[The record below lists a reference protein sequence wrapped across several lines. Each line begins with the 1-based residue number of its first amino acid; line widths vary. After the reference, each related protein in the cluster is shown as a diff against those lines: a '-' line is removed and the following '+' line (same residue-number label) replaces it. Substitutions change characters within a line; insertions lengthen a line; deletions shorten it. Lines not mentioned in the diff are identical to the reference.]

1 MNTVATEEPSTSSA
15 TTKHVKINS
24 SAVKATNTTTSDTA
38 TLPKESAAPS
48 TSTSTPTLAQIG
60 KQTSQ
65 HFRLSQISD
74 SGAESGD
81 EQTRLI
87 RSPSARSHKFI
98 IIPATP
104 PTPNLTPT
112 GSTKEKP
119 PTFRPTFSAN
129 SLSTLAATIQKTPGT
144 SSQQT
149 TKQQPPLQRPKS
161 VARQLSALA
170 SAVAGT
176 ITTVAAAQL
185 QPPPPPPPN
194 GENQIP
200 TPTTVNQSMPTS
212 PHHSSINFTRGALA
226 AATATAAATPSSL
239 TRSAKSQSDV
249 AHQSTSANTPAKTAT
264 TIAAALN
271 NNTAGVTFTIEDCE
285 SDGGVS
291 SDYMPAFDA
300 TLHPS
305 NATAIS
311 SIKSA
316 TKLTPAY
323 TIAVGTQTP
332 LSSSTTALVTA
343 STAPASTAVYP
354 YYRSALTASETTPY
368 LQGFSSRGRSE
379 RSSMRSVVSAY
390 IPSSQDPLGDAL
402 AQYEQQQQQQ
412 QHYLRPSHS
421 GKDLSASSSFIYRD
435 HVANQIYSDVTS
447 VRSLAS
453 IGIGSTDG
461 RRLVIRR
468 VPHTPHELF
477 NMVHPPTPPLPGVD
491 DDDNDSFLDPSDDA
505 ANLKPRQQHWANKMQ
520 FVLACIGYSVGLGN
534 VWRFPYMCYK
544 SGGGVFLVPYCI
556 ILFICSIP
564 LLFMELSIGQY
575 TGRGPIGALG
585 QLCPLF
591 KGAGLA
597 SVVVS
602 FLMSTYYSVIIGY
615 SIYYFFA
622 SFRPDMPWIDC
633 NNRWNTPDCWVS
645 QGPFKDAF
653 APNTSRT
660 PSEEFF
666 ENKVLQISPGIE
678 YPGAMRWELF
688 VCLICAWLMVY
699 FATWKSIK
707 SSAKVRYFT
716 ATFPFIL
723 IIILMVRAVTLEGA
737 DEGLRYFFRPNWS
750 ELKHANVW
758 INAASQNFNSL
769 GITFGSMIS
778 FASYN
783 KYNNNIVRDT
793 VAVSV
798 VNMLTSLLVGVFAF
812 ATLGNLALEQ
822 NTNVRDV
829 ISDGPGLIFV
839 VYPQAMAKMP
849 YAQLWAVMFFF
860 MLLCLG
866 LNSQFAIVEVVVT
879 SIQDG
884 FPNWIKRHLGYHEI
898 VVLFVCVISFL
909 FGLPNLLQ
917 GGIYYFQLM
926 DHYAASISIMFLAF
940 CQLIAVAWFY
950 GTGRLSKNVKQM
962 TGKAPTLYI
971 KTCWL
976 LLGPCLLFAIW
987 VLSLINYEEPSYH
1000 NGRYKYPDWAYG
1012 IGWMFSSLSL
1022 ICIPGYAIINLL
1034 RAEGR
1039 TFMERLKNT
1048 LRPNIYECRI
1058 CGEHHCE
1065 HDFPEQEQYMLAQEL
1080 SGIYKPKDPMDPN
1093 VQLHHLNAGNKA
1105 GYNPMHLQRE
1115 PTEYGYEE
1123 KSPPEEDTQ
1132 LPPASTASTSTAAGN
1147 NNKV

>member
-1 MNTVATEEPSTSSA
+1 MEATDAAEQPSTSVA
-15 TTKHVKINS
+15 TKHVTINAAAIIK
-24 SAVKATNTTTSDTA
+24 SAGTTTTTA
-38 TLPKESAAPS
+38 
-48 TSTSTPTLAQIG
+48 TPTLAQIG
-60 KQTSQ
+60 KQTS
-65 HFRLSQISD
+65 HNFRLSQISD

-87 RSPSARSHKFI
+87 RAPSSRSHKFI
-98 IIPATP
+98 IIPSAPTTP
-104 PTPNLTPT
+104 PSGTTND
-112 GSTKEKP
+112 KP
-119 PTFRPTFSAN
+119 PIFRQTVSTN
-129 SLSTLAATIQKTPGT
+129 SLSTLAAGGTQKKP
-144 SSQQT
+144 QQ
-149 TKQQPPLQRPKS
+149 QQQQKPLQRPKS
-161 VARQLSALA
+161 VARQLSAL
-170 SAVAGT
+170 V
-176 ITTVAAAQL
+176 
-185 QPPPPPPPN
+185 
-194 GENQIP
+194 
-200 TPTTVNQSMPTS
+200 
-212 PHHSSINFTRGALA
+212 A
-226 AATATAAATPSSL
+226 AATAAAPNKPATTNTAQQLAPLLLSNKGNKICATTSTVNQTMLTPSPSHLTTTFPTLPSTSSAAAATRL
-239 TRSAKSQSDV
+239 MQSQSSD
-249 AHQSTSANTPAKTAT
+249 AANQHQSTNAYTPT
-264 TIAAALN
+264 TIAEILSN
-271 NNTAGVTFTIEDCE
+271 NSAGVTFTIEDYE
-285 SDGGVS
+285 SDGGCCLDDVNRRGVGGDAVDGGGGNAPTS
-291 SDYMPAFDA
+291 YDA
-300 TLHPS
+300 TLHPV
-305 NATAIS
+305 NMAPLS

-316 TKLTPAY
+316 PKLTPGY
-323 TIAVGTQTP
+323 TIAGTLTP
-332 LSSSTTALVTA
+332 LSTSTA
-343 STAPASTAVYP
+343 SLHTARLAPDGSVVPPFYGGT
-354 YYRSALTASETTPY
+354 SETAAY
-368 LQGFSSRGRSE
+368 LQSLALRGRGD
-379 RSSMRSVVSAY
+379 RTSMRSVVSAY
-390 IPSSQDPLGDAL
+390 MHGSHDPLADAL
-402 AQYEQQQQQQ
+402 AQYEAIEQLQQQQ
-412 QHYLRPSHS
+412 QHYMRPSHS
-421 GKDLSASSSFIYRD
+421 NRDLSASSSFIYRD
-435 HVANQIYSDVTS
+435 YVANQIYSDVTS

-477 NMVHPPTPPLPGVD
+477 NIMHPPTPPLPGVD
-491 DDDNDSFLDPSDDA
+491 DYDNDSYMESSDDA

-544 SGGGVFLVPYCI
+544 SGGG
-556 ILFICSIP
+556 
-564 LLFMELSIGQY
+564 
-575 TGRGPIGALG
+575 
-585 QLCPLF
+585 
-591 KGAGLA
+591 AGLA

-622 SFRPDMPWIDC
+622 SFKTEMPWIGCD
-633 NNRWNTPDCWVS
+633 NRWNTPDCWVS
-645 QGPFKDAF
+645 QRTGVL

-666 ENKVLQISPGIE
+666 ENKLLQISPGIE
-678 YPGAMRWELF
+678 HPGAMRWELF
-688 VCLICAWLMVY
+688 VCLICAWLLVY

-723 IIILMVRAVTLEGA
+723 IIILMGRAVTLEGA

-750 ELKHANVW
+750 ELKNANVW

-793 VAVSV
+793 ITVSV

-822 NTNVRDV
+822 NTHVRDV

-884 FPNWIKRHLGYHEI
+884 FPNWIKRHLGYHEV
-898 VVLFVCVISFL
+898 VVLIVCFISFL
-909 FGLPNLLQ
+909 FGLPNLMQ
-917 GGIYYFQLM
+917 GGIYFFQLI

-950 GTGRLSKNVKQM
+950 GTGRLSKNVTQM

-976 LLGPCLLFAIW
+976 ILGPCLLFAIW

-1012 IGWMFSSLSL
+1012 IGWIFASFSL
-1022 ICIPGYAIINLL
+1022 ICIPGYAIVNLL
-1034 RAEGR
+1034 RADGQ
-1039 TFMERLKNT
+1039 TFMERLKIT

-1080 SGIYKPKDPMDPN
+1080 MSLYKTKDPLGPN
-1093 VQLHHLNAGNKA
+1093 TPMKHHLNAGHKA
-1105 GYNPMHLQRE
+1105 GYNPMHLQHQD
-1115 PTEYGYEE
+1115 PNEYTYEE
-1123 KSPPEEDTQ
+1123 KTQHDEETH
-1132 LPPASTASTSTAAGN
+1132 LPSVSQASTSAAVE
-1147 NNKV
+1147 K

>member
-1 MNTVATEEPSTSSA
+1 MDATAAEQPSTSSSA
-15 TTKHVKINS
+15 KKQIKINS
-24 SAVKATNTTTSDTA
+24 ATNKSSNNNTATVTAAKDRTTTT
-38 TLPKESAAPS
+38 TTTTP
-48 TSTSTPTLAQIG
+48 TPTLAQIG
-60 KQTSQ
+60 KQTS
-65 HFRLSQISD
+65 HNFRLSQISD

-87 RSPSARSHKFI
+87 RSPSSRSHKFI
-98 IIPATP
+98 IIPSSP
-104 PTPNLTPT
+104 PTPS
-112 GSTKEKP
+112 GSAKEAGALP
-119 PTFRPTFSAN
+119 FRPTISAS
-129 SLSTLAATIQKTPGT
+129 SLSTLAAAIQKTPA
-144 SSQQT
+144 SSQQQ
-149 TKQQPPLQRPKS
+149 KQQALQRPRS
-161 VARQLSALA
+161 VARQLSGMA
-170 SAVAGT
+170 T
-176 ITTVAAAQL
+176 AAAPHSTL
-185 QPPPPPPPN
+185 LS
-194 GENQIP
+194 GV
-200 TPTTVNQSMPTS
+200 PTTVNQSKQT
-212 PHHSSINFTRGALA
+212 PHSATHSTP
-226 AATATAAATPSSL
+226 ATSL
-239 TRSAKSQSDV
+239 TRSAAQSQSDV
-249 AHQSTSANTPAKTAT
+249 VHQPTNIKTPA
-264 TIAAALN
+264 TIAALLN
-271 NNTAGVTFTIEDCE
+271 DNSAGVTFTIEDCE
-285 SDGGVS
+285 SEGCGGYDDRYSGDFTDGSGVAV
-291 SDYMPAFDA
+291 YDA
-300 TLHPS
+300 TLHPDKT
-305 NATAIS
+305 TAIS

-316 TKLTPAY
+316 SKLAPSY
-323 TIAVGTQTP
+323 TIAGAQTP
-332 LSSSTTALVTA
+332 LSTSTAALVTA
-343 STAPASTAVYP
+343 AAAPSVTAVHP
-354 YYRSALTASETTPY
+354 FYRSALASSETAPY
-368 LQGFSSRGRSE
+368 LQGFSRGRSE
-379 RSSMRSVVSAY
+379 RSSTRSVVSAY
-390 IPSSQDPLGDAL
+390 IPGSQDHLAEAL
-402 AQYEQQQQQQ
+402 AQYELLEQQQQQQ

-421 GKDLSASSSFIYRD
+421 GKDLSASSSFIYGD

-615 SIYYFFA
+615 SIYYFFT

-633 NNRWNTPDCWVS
+633 NNRWNTPDCWVP
-645 QGPFKDAF
+645 QRTKDVI

-666 ENKVLQISPGIE
+666 ENKLLQISPGIE

-723 IIILMVRAVTLEGA
+723 IIILMTRAVTLEGA

-750 ELKHANVW
+750 ELKNANVW

-909 FGLPNLLQ
+909 FGLPNLIQ

-1012 IGWMFSSLSL
+1012 IGWMFASFSL

-1034 RAEGR
+1034 RADGR

-1080 SGIYKPKDPMDPN
+1080 SGIYKPKDHLDPN
-1093 VQLHHLNAGNKA
+1093 APINHFNTGHKA

-1115 PTEYGYEE
+1115 QVELAYEE
-1123 KSPPEEDTQ
+1123 KTQPEEDNTH
-1132 LPPASTASTSTAAGN
+1132 LPPASTPSTSTAAGN
-1147 NNKV
+1147 NKC

>member
-1 MNTVATEEPSTSSA
+1 MTPRGTNDIETTS
-15 TTKHVKINS
+15 TKHTEYNY
-24 SAVKATNTTTSDTA
+24 
-38 TLPKESAAPS
+38 
-48 TSTSTPTLAQIG
+48 
-60 KQTSQ
+60 
-65 HFRLSQISD
+65 FRFNRI
-74 SGAESGD
+74 
-81 EQTRLI
+81 
-87 RSPSARSHKFI
+87 
-98 IIPATP
+98 
-104 PTPNLTPT
+104 
-112 GSTKEKP
+112 
-119 PTFRPTFSAN
+119 
-129 SLSTLAATIQKTPGT
+129 
-144 SSQQT
+144 
-149 TKQQPPLQRPKS
+149 
-161 VARQLSALA
+161 
-170 SAVAGT
+170 
-176 ITTVAAAQL
+176 
-185 QPPPPPPPN
+185 
-194 GENQIP
+194 
-200 TPTTVNQSMPTS
+200 
-212 PHHSSINFTRGALA
+212 
-226 AATATAAATPSSL
+226 
-239 TRSAKSQSDV
+239 AKV
-249 AHQSTSANTPAKTAT
+249 
-264 TIAAALN
+264 
-271 NNTAGVTFTIEDCE
+271 
-285 SDGGVS
+285 
-291 SDYMPAFDA
+291 
-300 TLHPS
+300 
-305 NATAIS
+305 
-311 SIKSA
+311 
-316 TKLTPAY
+316 
-323 TIAVGTQTP
+323 
-332 LSSSTTALVTA
+332 
-343 STAPASTAVYP
+343 
-354 YYRSALTASETTPY
+354 
-368 LQGFSSRGRSE
+368 
-379 RSSMRSVVSAY
+379 
-390 IPSSQDPLGDAL
+390 
-402 AQYEQQQQQQ
+402 
-412 QHYLRPSHS
+412 
-421 GKDLSASSSFIYRD
+421 
-435 HVANQIYSDVTS
+435 
-447 VRSLAS
+447 
-453 IGIGSTDG
+453 
-461 RRLVIRR
+461 
-468 VPHTPHELF
+468 
-477 NMVHPPTPPLPGVD
+477 LPGVD

-615 SIYYFFA
+615 SIYYFFT

-633 NNRWNTPDCWVS
+633 NNRWNTPDCWVPQRT
-645 QGPFKDAF
+645 QGVI

-666 ENKVLQISPGIE
+666 ENKLLQISPGIE

-723 IIILMVRAVTLEGA
+723 IIILMGRAVTLEGA

-750 ELKHANVW
+750 ELKNANVW

-909 FGLPNLLQ
+909 FGLPNLIQ

-1012 IGWMFSSLSL
+1012 IGWMFASFSL

-1034 RAEGR
+1034 RADGR

-1080 SGIYKPKDPMDPN
+1080 SGIYKPKDTLDPN
-1093 VQLHHLNAGNKA
+1093 APINHFNIGNKA

-1115 PTEYGYEE
+1115 QVELAYEE
-1123 KSPPEEDTQ
+1123 KSHQEEEDTH
-1132 LPPASTASTSTAAGN
+1132 LPPASTASTSTAAGAG
-1147 NNKV
+1147 NNKC